1 MKKNLHR
8 ATAPCPCDSGLP
20 YGECCGPHHQRFD
33 TGDGPGAP
41 TPEAL
46 MRSRY
51 SAYALGLI
59 NYLLTTWHPSTSP
72 GELALS
78 PVKWL
83 GLEVRHAAMSGDAGV
98 VEFVARLKDNG
109 KAQRMHE
116 ISRFVREAGQWYYID
131 GQVPDEGAG

>member
-1 MKKNLHR
+1 LGY
-8 ATAPCPCDSGLP
+8 AD
-20 YGECCGPHHQRFD
+20 CCGALHQRFAQGQGL
-33 TGDGPGAP
+33 TAA

-59 NYLLTTWHPSTSP
+59 DYLLASWHPSTAP
-72 GELALS
+72 GELELP

-83 GLEVRHAAMSGDAGV
+83 GLEVRHAACAGDAGV
-98 VEFVARLKDNG
+98 VEFVARLKDG
-109 KAQRMHE
+109 GRAQRMHE

-131 GQVPDEGAG
+131 GQPGDALPQG